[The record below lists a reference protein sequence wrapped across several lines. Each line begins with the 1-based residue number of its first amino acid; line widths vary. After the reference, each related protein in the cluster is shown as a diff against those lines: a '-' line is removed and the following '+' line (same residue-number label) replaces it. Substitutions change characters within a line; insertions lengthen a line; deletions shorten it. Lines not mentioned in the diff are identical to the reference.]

1 MAACYNMP
9 MKLPKQ
15 AVAGIKKWFERPVPY
30 DHIGKYMTKSDGTG
44 TKVLDVGCGDR
55 APYSTYKY
63 YPNVE
68 YSGIDYRQVPGISDM
83 HAFYQYN
90 IDGNDL
96 ADVPNN
102 EYDVIILS
110 HIIEHVHN
118 GTKLLAIL
126 AQKLKSGGIIYI
138 ETPSERS
145 LHLPHYYGTL
155 NFYDDSTH
163 TRVYSLA
170 EMNEVLKQNG
180 CKILKSRIRHNFKK
194 IIFLPLYAIFMLA
207 RDKKISATLFWDVL
221 GFAHF
226 VVAQKN

>member
-1 MAACYNMP
+1 
-9 MKLPKQ
+9 MKLPKKLP
-15 AVAGIKKWFERPVPY
+15 VKTLSDIKKWFERPVPY
-30 DHIGKYMTKSDGTG
+30 DHIGKYMSKKGPG
-44 TKVLDVGCGDR
+44 GVKILDVGCGDK

-68 YSGIDYRQVPGISDM
+68 YSGIDYREVPGIADM
-83 HAFYQYN
+83 HSFYQYN
-90 IDGNDL
+90 IDDNNLDEI
-96 ADVPNN
+96 PNN

-110 HIIEHVHN
+110 HIIEHVHH
-118 GTKLLAIL
+118 GAKLLATL
-126 AQKLKSGGIIYI
+126 AGKLKSGGIIYI

-145 LHLPHYYGTL
+145 LHLPSYYGTL

-170 EMNEVLKQNG
+170 EMTEVLKQNG
-180 CKILKSRIRHNFKK
+180 CIILKSRIRHNLKK
-194 IIFLPLYAIFMLA
+194 IIFLPLYAIFMLI

-226 VVAQKN
+226 IVAQKD